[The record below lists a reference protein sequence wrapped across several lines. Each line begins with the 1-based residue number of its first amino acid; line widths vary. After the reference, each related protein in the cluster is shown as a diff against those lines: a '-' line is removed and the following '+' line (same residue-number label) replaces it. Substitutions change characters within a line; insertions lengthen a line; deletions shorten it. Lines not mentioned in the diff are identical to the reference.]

1 MSVFVLDAMIQCSGI
16 RKVSFLFAFV
26 NSHAFGNGSIGEQ
39 VFVAFH
45 YPPVSLR
52 YVKHCRLPEPLGN
65 EQCPVP
71 WVSEGCLRSKIPDH
85 WATVQTNKPT
95 GYFSPTLV

>member
-1 MSVFVLDAMIQCSGI
+1 MQIIIYIYNYIYTQNDCVCTRCNDSMQWNPESIIF
-16 RKVSFLFAFV
+16 FAFV
-26 NSHAFGNGSIGEQ
+26 NSHAFGNGSLGEQ

-71 WVSEGCLRSKIPDH
+71 WVSEGCFRSKIPDH
-85 WATVQTNKPT
+85 
-95 GYFSPTLV
+95 